1 MGPHVFNFLEI
12 SAMMR
17 EAGALREVEDAE
29 GLAEAV
35 RQLFELPQDA
45 RRMAQAG
52 LKVMQANQGALKRLL
67 DGLDRLIAH

>member
-1 MGPHVFNFLEI
+1 ML
-12 SAMMR
+12 R
-17 EAGALREVEDAE
+17 DAGALREVDDAE

-45 RRMAQAG
+45 QRMAQAG

-67 DGLDRLIAH
+67 DGLDRLMTH